1 MSTLNLLLM
10 ATEAVLASLVLPFL
24 AALLARAYPNSA
36 GRRSL
41 VWATMFA
48 ILLALP
54 LAAFLPT
61 LAVITLPAAPL
72 ATVPAATVETVEPA
86 FGGAVSAIALA
97 LTAWGLGALWI
108 VVRGLAGMCWLERL
122 CFRSAPLPPARL
134 PLPLPR
140 GCRVRLSPDRMGP
153 MTWGAVRPVILL
165 PDDALDW
172 PRERLEAALR
182 HELAHMARKDSLIQA
197 LALLAC
203 ALYWPNPLVWRAAA
217 ALRREA
223 ETAADDAVIAAGVR
237 PSDYAGLLVELAGE
251 WPSRRQVS
259 FEMAMAAP
267 PILTERVQSIL
278 SPDAMRTGATAMDTF
293 KLALMGGAA
302 LAALALARPSV
313 AETPAPAAG
322 PTFTATPAGPIL
334 TPAPAAQPAQHVE
347 MRPMV
352 VAQAAPK
359 PAKPQDIQVSPAPPV
374 PAAAPAAPAA
384 PAASAGVSMVF
395 PDGDH
400 AKPRANVFYRDFGD
414 QDGKLTP
421 EQRAEL
427 NRQLAMIG
435 PTIRKAL
442 ADAHVGE
449 TVARALKNAHI
460 DETVAQALK
469 EAQPRIDKAIADA
482 HVQELV
488 NQRLADIQ
496 PQIDAA
502 LARSREVG
510 DQAHTRALERA
521 QERLAEA
528 QQRVQERAKRA
539 EERAREREEA
549 AKAAH
554 P

>member
-1 MSTLNLLLM
+1 
-10 ATEAVLASLVLPFL
+10 
-24 AALLARAYPNSA
+24 
-36 GRRSL
+36 
-41 VWATMFA
+41 MFA

-97 LTAWGLGALWI
+97 LTAWGLGAL
-108 VVRGLAGMCWLERL
+108 VDRGPRLAGMCWLERL

-347 MRPMV
+347 SEAHGRRPGR
-352 VAQAAPK
+352 AETRQASGHSGEPG
-359 PAKPQDIQVSPAPPV
+359 
-374 PAAAPAAPAA
+374 AARPCGC
-384 PAASAGVSMVF
+384 SGRSGRSGRQRWGVDGV

-427 NRQLAMIG
+427 NRHW
-435 PTIRKAL
+435 R
-442 ADAHVGE
+442 
-449 TVARALKNAHI
+449 
-460 DETVAQALK
+460 
-469 EAQPRIDKAIADA
+469 
-482 HVQELV
+482 
-488 NQRLADIQ
+488 
-496 PQIDAA
+496 
-502 LARSREVG
+502 
-510 DQAHTRALERA
+510 
-521 QERLAEA
+521 
-528 QQRVQERAKRA
+528 
-539 EERAREREEA
+539 
-549 AKAAH
+549 
-554 P
+554 